1 MTAITTTTAP
11 AASTRSL
18 LTAGAVAAPL
28 WTVVNLAQVLTREGF
43 DIVRHPLSQLS
54 TGSLGWIQVADFLV
68 VGALV
73 IAGSYG
79 LRRAVPGRWL
89 PRLLLV
95 NGIGMI
101 SAGIFRM
108 DAGDGFPVGT
118 PAGPPATMSWHAGL
132 HMASG
137 SIAFIA
143 LAAACFVLG
152 RHFSRAGAPGSAVA
166 SFVAGA
172 AVIAGNGWTMSGG
185 PGGSVTLAVGV
196 TGAMLWVSAV
206 AFRLRRRGSLTW
218 SDAR

>member
-1 MTAITTTTAP
+1 MTATTTAPAP
-11 AASTRSL
+11 AASTRTL

-28 WTVVNLAQVLTREGF
+28 WTAVNLAQVLTREGF
-43 DIVRHPLSQLS
+43 DIIRHPLSQLS
-54 TGSLGWIQVADFLV
+54 TGSLGWLQVADFLV

-79 LRRAVPGRWL
+79 LRRATAGRWL

-118 PAGPPATMSWHAGL
+118 PAGPPTTMSWHAVL

-152 RHFSRAGAPGSAVA
+152 RRFSRAGARGSAVA

-172 AVIAGNGWTMSGG
+172 AVIAGNGWAMSGG
-185 PGGSVTLAVGV
+185 HGGSLTLAVGV

-206 AFRLRRRGSLTW
+206 AYRLRRHPLV
-218 SDAR
+218 